1 MAGLRGSLY
10 FTVLVTLV
18 LLGLLSSAPNGAEA
32 QAVGVC
38 YNLNGNN
45 LPLPSAVVGLLR
57 SKNIRKVRL
66 FEPNRDVLQALGNSG
81 IEVNLAVPN
90 SELPNIAHNPLY
102 ASSWVATNIQAYPA
116 VTFGSIT
123 VGSELIPGP
132 QAQLV
137 LPAMQNI
144 YNSIQGAGLGGRIK
158 VSTVVST
165 AVTTGFPPSA
175 GVFTPQAVTFM
186 VPIVHFLARTG
197 APLMVAVYPYFAAYV
212 QNDSISLD
220 YALFRANYDVVTD
233 GSLRYRNL
241 FDAMVDTVYS
251 AIEKVDVPG
260 LQKVDGLDS
269 AARISIMV
277 TLTDTFWPIQGPIP
291 GHSPSGGSSRRGP
304 PNGSVP
310 GKGGP
315 PPRRGIGSAGAA
327 DGKAYEATIS
337 DASTYIQN
345 LVDHVAHGTPKRPGT
360 PVETYVFNLFN
371 ENAKRGTVIERN
383 FGLFYPNMQ
392 PVYNINFP

>member
-1 MAGLRGSLY
+1 MAGLRGDLY
-10 FTVLVTLV
+10 FTMLVAIL
-18 LLGLLSSAPNGAEA
+18 LLGLLSAAPNGAEA

-38 YNLNGNN
+38 YGLNGNN
-45 LPLPSAVVGLLR
+45 LPPPSAVVGLLR

-66 FEPNRDVLQALGNSG
+66 FEPNRDVLQAIGNSG

-90 SELPNIAHNPLY
+90 SELQNIANNPS
-102 ASSWVATNIQAYPA
+102 AAGSWVATNIQAHPA

-123 VGSELIPGP
+123 VGNELIPGP

-175 GVFTPQAVTFM
+175 GVFTPQAMPFM
-186 VPIVHFLARTG
+186 VPIVQFLARTG
-197 APLMVAVYPYFAAYV
+197 APLMVTVYPYFAYV
-212 QNDSISLD
+212 QNDVISLD

-241 FDAMVDTVYS
+241 FDALVDTVYS

-269 AARISIMV
+269 AARIPIKV
-277 TLTDTFWPIQGPIP
+277 TESGWPSRGRSSGYSAAVDAARIP
-291 GHSPSGGSSRRGP
+291 
-304 PNGSVP
+304 
-310 GKGGP
+310 
-315 PPRRGIGSAGAA
+315 SAAA
-327 DGKAYEATIS
+327 DAKVYDATVS
-337 DASTYIQN
+337 DASTYNQN
-345 LVDHVAHGTPKRPGT
+345 LVNHVAQGTPKRPGT
-360 PVETYVFNLFN
+360 PVDTYVFALFN
-371 ENAKRGTVIERN
+371 ENLKPGAEIEQN